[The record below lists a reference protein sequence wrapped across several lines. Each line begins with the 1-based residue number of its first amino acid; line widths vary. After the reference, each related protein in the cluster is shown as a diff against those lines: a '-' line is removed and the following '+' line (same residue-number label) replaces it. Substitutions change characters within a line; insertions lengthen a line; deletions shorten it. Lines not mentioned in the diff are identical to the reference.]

1 MIKKTT
7 NHGKT
12 VYKVDLRIPDRE
24 KGLKRIRRFCKT
36 LEQAK
41 ALEKDLK
48 ADRSTEGF
56 WSSLRPIQKL
66 QAIKLWE
73 EHLNANNTT
82 QHSSISLK
90 EAVAIYLQ
98 RKMSMGLRP
107 TSLRFIRYIVKR
119 MERELPVQHVY
130 QVTTHHFE
138 SWFMC
143 AGYTRSTIKGIIN
156 KIGPFFNWA
165 IREGYCENNP
175 TKSVELPREDDKPP
189 GIFTNAQVEIILD
202 TAVDMYPDM
211 IPYFAVGFFA
221 GLRPEEIKRLAWVD
235 VKEGFI
241 EVQAAKSKTRQ
252 RRLVTIE
259 GNLEKWLDRGGNL
272 PPTRP
277 LLKRRLII
285 KQCGVQW
292 HHDGMR
298 HTYASNHLAHY
309 ENPNKTAHEL
319 GHRDTNMLYRHYRE
333 LVSNAVASD
342 YWSISPKDCR

>member
-1 MIKKTT
+1 
-7 NHGKT
+7 
-12 VYKVDLRIPDRE
+12 
-24 KGLKRIRRFCKT
+24 
-36 LEQAK
+36 
-41 ALEKDLK
+41 
-48 ADRSTEGF
+48 
-56 WSSLRPIQKL
+56 
-66 QAIKLWE
+66 
-73 EHLNANNTT
+73 
-82 QHSSISLK
+82 
-90 EAVAIYLQ
+90 
-98 RKMSMGLRP
+98 
-107 TSLRFIRYIVKR
+107 
-119 MERELPVQHVY
+119 
-130 QVTTHHFE
+130 
-138 SWFMC
+138 
-143 AGYTRSTIKGIIN
+143 
-156 KIGPFFNWA
+156 
-165 IREGYCENNP
+165 
-175 TKSVELPREDDKPP
+175 
-189 GIFTNAQVEIILD
+189 
-202 TAVDMYPDM
+202 MYPDM

-298 HTYASNHLAHY
+298 HTYASNHLAYY